1 MIHGRVDGATKLSDS
16 SQRVLIVRLSALG
29 DTVLTLPLAQHIR
42 AVAPDTFIGWL
53 VGEAAAPVLA
63 GVDSIDRI
71 HILPARSGPG
81 DWRELLASLKAA
93 RYDVALDPQGITR
106 SAIWPWLAGIPE
118 RIGFTPSLL
127 ETRELARWLLNRQLD
142 VACHITPI
150 WERTLALSAGL
161 GMASGPVP
169 VIPYRVD
176 AVAASRMADW
186 WRQHDLGDDV
196 LLVGVGAGWTTKVWP
211 LDRLAP
217 LLDVARQSKL
227 RPVMLWGPSEANQ
240 LKDWRRILGSSALL
254 APPTDVASMLA
265 MIDRCRAYAG
275 PDSAGLHMAA
285 MLGKPT
291 FSWFGAS
298 DPARCAPRGVGHA
311 HVARGPHHWRR
322 HCWGGNPLAK
332 LRTSEVLPIFQ
343 DWLAA
348 LPPGHE
354 AGDA

>member
-1 MIHGRVDGATKLSDS
+1 MIHVRLDGATELSDS
-16 SQRVLIVRLSALG
+16 PQRVLIVRLSALG

-42 AVAPDTFIGWL
+42 TVRPETFLGWL

-63 GVDSIDRI
+63 GVDAIDRI
-71 HILPARSGPG
+71 HILPRQSGPTA
-81 DWRELLASLKAA
+81 WRELLASLKAA

-118 RIGFTPSLL
+118 RIGFVPGPF
-127 ETRELARWLLNRQLD
+127 ETREMARWLLNRQLD
-142 VACHITPI
+142 VASHITPI

-161 GMASGPVP
+161 GIASAPSP

-176 AVAASRMADW
+176 AVAASMMADW
-186 WRQHDLGDDV
+186 WRQHGLDDDV
-196 LLVGVGAGWTTKVWP
+196 LLVGVGAGWPTKVWP

-217 LLDVARQSKL
+217 LLEAARHSKL
-227 RPVMLWGPSEANQ
+227 RPVILWGPTELNQ
-240 LKDWRRILGSSALL
+240 LKDWRRILGASSIL
-254 APPTDVASMLA
+254 APPTDVAGMLA
-265 MIDRCRAYAG
+265 LIDRCRAYAG

-298 DPARCAPRGVGHA
+298 DPTRCAPRGVGHV
-311 HVARGPHHWRR
+311 HVALGPHHWRR
-322 HCWGGNPLAK
+322 QAWGGNPLGRLK
-332 LRTSEVLPIFQ
+332 TEDVLPIFE

-348 LPPGHE
+348 LPLAH
-354 AGDA
+354 